1 MQNPPTA
8 VHVITKN
15 HWGMIRHR
23 RCLPID
29 VWMFMKLKSQND
41 NASARSADISFPKT
55 RDSKIILE
63 AILGDAAKVL
73 IGQQER
79 IIISPTDT
87 HHGKAVALWLS
98 CCKESEL
105 EINIDNFVVALSLWL
120 RHQGVFHALAEE
132 GLRDSNELG
141 PAHRH
146 ISIGRNYDLQVHNQ
160 SLKGLDMLC
169 SQRKQ

>member
-1 MQNPPTA
+1 M
-8 VHVITKN
+8 
-15 HWGMIRHR
+15 
-23 RCLPID
+23 D
-29 VWMFMKLKSQND
+29 VMKPESQND

-87 HHGKAVALWLS
+87 RHGKAVALWLS
-98 CCKESEL
+98 CCNENEL

-120 RHQGVFHALAEE
+120 RHQGVFHALADE
-132 GLRDSNELG
+132 GLRDSNEQG
-141 PAHRH
+141 PVHRH
-146 ISIGRNYDLQVHNQ
+146 ISIGRNFDVQVHNQ
-160 SLKGLDMLC
+160 SLKGLRNRC
-169 SQRKQ
+169 GQRKHI